1 MNKTRAAAAAVLLTI
16 LVAGCAARMP
26 APGAGPRLVAPH
38 GGWVARTLARM
49 TVEEKIGQM
58 VAIRFTAEF
67 RNADSAYLRELE
79 SLVVDAGVGGMILF
93 APAEVRETARLA
105 NAFQKLAKVPI
116 LMASDFERGAA
127 NRVTGPT
134 LFPPLMSFGAAGS
147 EEPGLRHGADHR
159 PRRPG
164 HGHPHDLRPGRRRQH
179 RSRTIPSS
187 TPGPSAPTRPSS
199 AASPMP
205 SSAASRRT
213 A

>member
-1 MNKTRAAAAAVLLTI
+1 MNKTRAAAAAALLAI
-16 LVAGCAARMP
+16 LCRRLRRPPAGP
-26 APGAGPRLVAPH
+26 LAGPRLVAPH

-116 LMASDFERGAA
+116 LMASDFEGEPP
-127 NRVTGPT
+127 TGSP
-134 LFPPLMSFGAAGS
+134 A
-147 EEPGLRHGADHR
+147 R
-159 PRRPG
+159 PF
-164 HGHPHDLRPGRRRQH
+164 
-179 RSRTIPSS
+179 
-187 TPGPSAPTRPSS
+187 
-199 AASPMP
+199 
-205 SSAASRRT
+205 SRRSCRSARPAPKT
-213 A
+213 WPTPWGGSPPSKAGPWAST